1 MSHDCHTAHSHSHSD
16 HADHSTH
23 DHSDDL
29 TPASQ
34 SLLYPHIDF
43 ASIRTL
49 NESAPH
55 SGRAIVQK
63 DWSARLSPSPS
74 LRSADGDPQLLLHV
88 AFTGQV
94 RLHSVLVRSADAP
107 SAPRTLRLF
116 ANDDALD
123 FAGVGD
129 ARPTQTL
136 ELART
141 AEVQELPVR
150 RALFGQCRCLALFV
164 EDNFESG
171 DGEEEEETELSWLA
185 FKGDFMRLS
194 REPINVLYEA
204 VARPSDHKVEGVG
217 VDGGGVSF
225 EGAGRSGF

>member
-1 MSHDCHTAHSHSHSD
+1 MSHDCHSEHSHAHSHGS
-16 HADHSTH
+16 HSTH

-34 SLLYPHIDF
+34 TLLYPYIDF

-49 NESAPH
+49 NESVPH

-74 LRSADGDPQLLLHV
+74 LRSADGDAQLLLHV

-107 SAPRTLRLF
+107 GAPRTLHLY
-116 ANDDALD
+116 ANDEALD
-123 FAGVGD
+123 FGAVEGGA

-141 AEVQELPVR
+141 GEVQELPVK
-150 RALFGQCRCLALFV
+150 RALFGQVRCLALFV
-164 EDNFESG
+164 EDNFAGSS
-171 DGEEEEETELSWLA
+171 DDDEETLLSWLA

-194 REPINVLYEA
+194 REPVNVLYEA
-204 VARPSDHKVEGVG
+204 AARPSDHKIEGVG
-217 VDGGGVSF
+217 ASGGMTF
-225 EGAGRSGF
+225 EGAARRGF